1 MSVKKTIIAAWAV
14 VFCILLGNY
23 LLNPNRMDTQQV
35 LLSKGAQTG
44 RDYMLSSLNVTSF
57 ALDRRELMWI
67 GTSAGINVY
76 DGKDYIQFYHDTNDT
91 TALPDDYI
99 NVLHLDPKGQMWVGT
114 QNGLARYTGAYR
126 FHRIALPKE
135 TSGNIVA
142 IEDAEQGVKVS
153 NGKQTYWVKD
163 DDQVVAVQ
171 QQIAPNNLKAPLPKD
186 SFLLRKP
193 RDIAVATYKD
203 LGGNLWVG
211 FRNAGYQ
218 VISPNRTA
226 YAYANDNP
234 LATTT
239 DGKDIISM
247 ARVGR
252 HILAGTTLR
261 LYIYDTQSRQLSDT
275 YYRTLFDA
283 VPMPEKLAVNY
294 IVPYDDQQAWMVG
307 NRQVVSISVASGK
320 PTIIDKTASLG
331 LLGCGV
337 RAGNELYVCSEK
349 HDLLRFSFAESTPK
363 SIPIR
368 NRWFDE
374 ETQLTT
380 LRNGNIFL
388 FMKNMH
394 LGILSPKTGRWEEL
408 KVSGVPSFGN
418 IDPAF
423 VRQDSYGNI
432 WLGTKRYGLYRLD
445 MTRRQVQRISSVN
458 DVHIQALIEDTH
470 RQLWVTTMRDAFCLD
485 PAKRTIAMNGLIS
498 SSLEAEAWQFFDNSV
513 CLAPS
518 GDVVFGSSDGCKFLP
533 SAAMNTDYLA
543 TEEGKHAYR
552 MLDIYSLETET
563 VDGQSKA
570 ISENIANG
578 SRYTLAHNENT
589 IRLRY
594 FYPNY
599 SRRSAL
605 MYQYRMEGLDQDWR
619 KPSYQHEVEY
629 QDLAPGKYTFHL
641 RIISSPSVPPL
652 QERRVE
658 IIILPAPW
666 ESAAAW
672 WLYIGIVLCVIYY
685 VNSLYL
691 RERSNRMLWLQEQ
704 REKQREKQTNE
715 MNMSFFANIS
725 HEFRNPITIIA
736 GPLMALNADTSLPAA
751 VHLTLERVCM
761 SINRMLRLI
770 DQMLDFNQL
779 ETDAL
784 RLKVSEVDVNKELRE
799 QVAAF
804 EESARVKDIQLELAL
819 AEGEQRVWLDRDKLE
834 KILSNLFTNALK
846 HTQPKGQIRI
856 AAAVKDGWL
865 SVSVYNSGSH
875 IAEDKLQDVFKR
887 YYQLADTQGNHRY
900 GWGTGIGLYYVRRL
914 VGLHHGHIEVMN
926 RDEGVAFS
934 FAFPVSKDIYNK
946 VEIADH
952 EERSMRIPLAITSQG
967 QGVAAESTTEGKAK
981 ILIVDDD
988 VDVASYI
995 RSIFANDYT
1004 VVNRYSA
1011 EEALADLDD
1020 VRPDI
1025 ILSDII
1031 MGKMSGYEFCNKVKN
1046 DLAFSHIPV
1055 VLITAKSDIDEQVQG
1070 LQLGAVAYVAKP
1082 FDPCYL
1088 RALVEA
1094 QLQNVKFLQ
1103 RQLSEH
1109 TETESLST
1117 KASDTLS
1124 EPDRKFMSELYELM
1138 EKRSAEMELNVST
1151 ICHDLLISQSK
1162 FNYKLKEL
1170 TGETPGSFFRRYKL
1184 NKAAQLLRAGE
1195 HNVSEIA
1202 TLTGFSTAAHFSV
1215 AFKKQFGVSPS
1226 EYPSSLSQ
1234 DHNAS

>member
-1 MSVKKTIIAAWAV
+1 MSKKKTIITVWAV
-14 VFCILLGNY
+14 VFCVLVGNN
-23 LLNPNRMDTQQV
+23 LLNPNRMDTKKV
-35 LLSKGAQTG
+35 LLNKGAQTG
-44 RDYMLSSLNVTSF
+44 KDYMLSSLNVTSF
-57 ALDRRELMWI
+57 ALDKRELMWI

-76 DGKDYIQFYHDTNDT
+76 DGKDYIQFYHDTNDS

-99 NVLHLDPKGQMWVGT
+99 NVLHLDRKGQMWVGT

-135 TSGNIVA
+135 TSENIVA
-142 IEDAEQGVKVS
+142 IEDARQGVVVS

-163 DDQVVAVQ
+163 DDQVVEVQ
-171 QQIAPNNLKAPLPKD
+171 QKIAPNNLKAPLPD
-186 SFLLRKP
+186 DNTILRKP

-226 YAYANDNP
+226 FQYANDNP
-234 LATTT
+234 LAATT
-239 DGKDIISM
+239 DGKDIISL
-247 ARVGR
+247 AQVGR
-252 HILAGTTLR
+252 QILAGTTLR
-261 LYIYDTQSRQLSDT
+261 LYIYDTESRQLSET
-275 YYRTLFDA
+275 YYRTLFDS
-283 VPMPEKLAVNY
+283 VPAPEKLAVNY
-294 IVPYDDQQAWMVG
+294 IVPNSEQQAWLVG
-307 NRQVVSISVASGK
+307 NRQVVSISTSSGR
-320 PTIIDKTASLG
+320 PTILDKTQQLG
-331 LLGCGV
+331 LLGCGIK
-337 RAGNELYVCSEK
+337 AGNRLYVCSNQ
-349 HDLLRFSFAESTPK
+349 HGVLRFSFGDKHPQ

-368 NRWFDE
+368 SRWFDE
-374 ETQLTT
+374 ETQMTT
-380 LRNGNIFL
+380 LRDGNIFL

-394 LGILSPKTGRWEEL
+394 LGILSSQTGQWQEL
-408 KVSGVPSFGN
+408 KVSGLPGYAN

-432 WLGTKRYGLYRLD
+432 WLGTKRYGLYCLD
-445 MTRRQVQRISSVN
+445 MAKRQVHRIESLN

-485 PAKRTIAMNGLIS
+485 PSKRTIAMNSLTS
-498 SSLEAEAWQFFDNSV
+498 SSQEKEAWQFFDHSV
-513 CLAPS
+513 CLAPN

-533 SAAMNTDYLA
+533 SAAMNTDYLT

-552 MLDIYSLETET
+552 MLDIYSLETEAPN
-563 VDGQSKA
+563 GQMKA
-570 ISENIANG
+570 IKENIANG
-578 SRYTLAHNENT
+578 SRYTLAHDENT

-619 KPSYQHEVEY
+619 KPSYLHEVEY

-641 RIISSPSVPPL
+641 RIMSSPNVPPL

-658 IIILPAPW
+658 IIIQPAPW
-666 ESAAAW
+666 QSAAAW
-672 WLYIGIVLCVIYY
+672 WLYIGIVACMIYY

-704 REKQREKQTNE
+704 REKQREKRTNE

-736 GPLMALNADTSLPAA
+736 GPLMALNADKSLPAA

-784 RLKVSEVDVNKELRE
+784 RLKVYEVDVNQQIRELTS
-799 QVAAF
+799 AF
-804 EESARVKDIQLELAL
+804 EESTRVKDIQLDLEL
-819 AEGEQRVWLDRDKLE
+819 AEGEMCVWLDRDKLE

-846 HTQPKGQIRI
+846 HTQPKGLIRI
-856 AAAVKDGWL
+856 AAAVREGWL

-887 YYQLADTQGNHRY
+887 YYQLTDTQGNHRY
-900 GWGTGIGLYYVRRL
+900 GWGTGIGLYYVKRL

-926 RDEGVAFS
+926 RDEGVTFCFS
-934 FAFPVSKDIYNK
+934 LPVSKDIYNK
-946 VEIADH
+946 VEIAEH

-967 QGVAAESTTEGKAK
+967 NGETSESKSDGKAK

-995 RSIFANDYT
+995 RSIFVSDYT

-1011 EEALADLDD
+1011 EEALADLED

-1031 MGKMSGYEFCNKVKN
+1031 MGKMSGYEFCSKVKN

-1088 RALVEA
+1088 KALVES
-1094 QLQNVKFLQ
+1094 QLQNVKTLR

-1109 TETESLST
+1109 TETETLSA
-1117 KASDTLS
+1117 KASDALS
-1124 EPDRKFMSELYELM
+1124 EPDRKFMNELYELM

-1151 ICHDLLISQSK
+1151 ICRDLLISQSK

-1184 NKAAQLLRAGE
+1184 NKAAQLLREGD

-1226 EYPSSLSQ
+1226 EYLHSLS
-1234 DHNAS
+1234 